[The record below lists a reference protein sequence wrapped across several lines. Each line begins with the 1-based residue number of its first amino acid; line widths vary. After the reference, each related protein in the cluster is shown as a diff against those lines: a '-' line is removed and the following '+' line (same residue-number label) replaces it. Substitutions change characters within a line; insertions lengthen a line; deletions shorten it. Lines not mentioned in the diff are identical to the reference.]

1 MRPKQ
6 AFTLYKKLFSN
17 GMRRVTKL
25 LDVFDEV

>member
-6 AFTLYKKLFSN
+6 AFTLYKKLFSK
-17 GMRRVTKL
+17 GMWRAKL